1 MELAKAKGSVRPE
14 NGSKAAIGINNK
26 PEMKKDIDELR
37 YINPKFNFLGTS
49 LQFTFSTNNRDT
61 LIEAEL
67 STNGAFILTEG
78 TLVVAEKVG
87 VSEGRIEDALSSMKF
102 KGFCSKAITDEFF
115 YGKDLNPSKAYFNG
129 DDDVEIL
136 FDCQKSRNGWSF
148 VVVRHE
154 GLSSYIAE
162 NKVIGETLVE
172 PLSEDELA
180 IITDGLK
187 VKPRSSDER
196 AGYLMD
202 WSGYN
207 E

>member
-1 MELAKAKGSVRPE
+1 MELAKAKGSLRPE
-14 NGSKAAIGINNK
+14 NASKADNKINNK
-26 PEMKKDIDELR
+26 PEIKKEINELR
-37 YINPKFNFLGTS
+37 YINPSFNFLGTT
-49 LQFTFSTNNRDT
+49 LQFTFSINNRAT
-61 LIEAEL
+61 STEANL

-87 VSEGRIEDALSSMKF
+87 VSEGRIEDVLSSMKF
-102 KGFCSKAITDEFF
+102 KEFCSKVIADEFF

-136 FDCQKSRNGWSF
+136 FDCQQTRNGWSF

-162 NKVIGETLVE
+162 NKVTGETLVE
-172 PLSEDELA
+172 PLPDYELA
-180 IITDGLK
+180 IITEGLK
-187 VKPRSSDER
+187 DKPWSSSER
-196 AGYLMD
+196 ADYLMD